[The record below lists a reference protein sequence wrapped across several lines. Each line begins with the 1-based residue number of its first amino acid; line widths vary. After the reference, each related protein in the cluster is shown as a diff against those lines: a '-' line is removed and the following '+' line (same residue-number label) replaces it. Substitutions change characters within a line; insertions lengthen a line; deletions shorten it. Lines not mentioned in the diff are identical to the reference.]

1 MKTYELTFEV
11 KSPDHETCEGTLTDI
26 NGILQDAIRDCS
38 MEYQVE
44 PIKWKELN
52 QTTTNS

>member
-1 MKTYELTFEV
+1 MKTYELTFAV

-52 QTTTNS
+52 QTTTNT